1 MALLNCEFDS
11 ARDFISRA
19 RDAAAK
25 SGHSQTATAVQSN
38 LGHLHLLVGEFARA
52 REAFTLLL
60 DHPHAGH
67 FTRLAAADGLARVH
81 LALGDLDACAA
92 ALGFIDKH
100 SGERARL
107 KSTYQTRWATITRAR
122 LLIRLGT
129 PQEAI
134 ADLTIAEDVSEA
146 QGDLPLAAAIQLT
159 HAQALAAAGVSDG
172 VAYRLFRAS
181 ELGITGIRELQAQYY
196 CGSAKALPGTTP
208 LAEHLRERADR
219 VWSDQ
224 QVVSIRLEMDDSPS
238 NRRRAATE
246 AKTRPNVESTVACVV
261 DSLAAFSNLAHRP
274 RLLAE
279 EMVVVLKEIGCTS
292 GVKVVETHESIAP
305 PADSRT
311 TAVLRLGTNR
321 RNTLSLICEIPA
333 DPVKAILLADVLRI
347 GRAALELERS
357 RQEERNRA
365 AVWPAMPIEEEAG
378 ALFLAE
384 EMQQLLATVR
394 RIASSTVPVVITG
407 ETGTGKEVLA
417 RTLHLYSARAA
428 ATFLPFNC
436 SSIHKDMLESQLFG
450 HRRGSFTGATD
461 NFPGVIRAASGGTLF
476 LDEIAELSLD
486 VQPKL
491 LRFLES
497 NEIHPM
503 GDTQPVR
510 ADVRLVAATNA
521 DLGTLVAQGRF
532 REDLFYRLNIV
543 PLHVPPLRERRIE
556 IPALANYYLRKYA
569 LEYRRGDLRLAEE
582 TMEYLVLYRWPGNV
596 RQLAN
601 EMRRLAALAEAGAV
615 LMPEHLSAM
624 IAASRRTVPASER
637 TLDPTEVVVRIDQ
650 PMPAAVQHLERT
662 MIQHAL
668 QTANGGMEDAAA
680 MLGLSRKGL
689 YLKRVRYGLE
699 PPESSPHP
707 AP

>member
-1 MALLNCEFDS
+1 MLANALALTGELDEAQRLAEIDRQAPSSASIRAQAESTLAVVSRRRGDQDAALQHAQRAAHLAQEANDRGLLAWTHLHLFRLLIDGGSIVNVLTRLPDVRRVVERAGFSQATACLHNAVSVLEGQTGRLDESRRHCDIAESVLGLSPNIWLTGAVLLNRGVMALLNCEFDS

-19 RDAAAK
+19 REAAAR

-38 LGHLHLLVGEFARA
+38 LGHLHLLVGEFVRA

-81 LALGDLDACAA
+81 LALGELEACAA

-100 SGERARL
+100 SGEGARL

-134 ADLTIAEDVSEA
+134 ADLTVAEEASETL
-146 QGDLPLAAAIQLT
+146 GDLPLAAAIQLT
-159 HAQALAAAGVSDG
+159 HAQALAAARVSDG
-172 VAYRLFRAS
+172 IAYRLLRAS
-181 ELGITGIRELQAQYY
+181 ELGITGIRELQARYY
-196 CGSAKALPGTTP
+196 CGSAKVLLGIATP

-238 NRRRAATE
+238 SRRRATTE
-246 AKTRPNVESTVACVV
+246 ARARPKLGPSVECVV

-279 EMVVVLKEIGCTS
+279 EMVVVLNEIGCTS
-292 GVKVVETHESIAP
+292 GVKIVETRESIAP

-311 TAVLRLGTNR
+311 TAVLRLGTDR
-321 RNTLSLICEIPA
+321 RSTLSLICEIPV

-347 GRAALELERS
+347 GRAALELERA

-365 AVWPAMPIEEEAG
+365 AIWPALPIEEEAG

-384 EMQQLLATVR
+384 EMQELLGTVR
-394 RIASSTVPVVITG
+394 RVAASMVPVLITG

-417 RTLHLYSARAA
+417 RTLHLYSTRAA
-428 ATFLPFNC
+428 STFLPFNC

-503 GDTQPVR
+503 GDTQPYAR
-510 ADVRLVAATNA
+510 TC
-521 DLGTLVAQGRF
+521 
-532 REDLFYRLNIV
+532 
-543 PLHVPPLRERRIE
+543 
-556 IPALANYYLRKYA
+556 ALWR
-569 LEYRRGDLRLAEE
+569 
-582 TMEYLVLYRWPGNV
+582 P
-596 RQLAN
+596 
-601 EMRRLAALAEAGAV
+601 
-615 LMPEHLSAM
+615 
-624 IAASRRTVPASER
+624 RT
-637 TLDPTEVVVRIDQ
+637 PT
-650 PMPAAVQHLERT
+650 
-662 MIQHAL
+662 
-668 QTANGGMEDAAA
+668 
-680 MLGLSRKGL
+680 
-689 YLKRVRYGLE
+689 
-699 PPESSPHP
+699 
-707 AP
+707 